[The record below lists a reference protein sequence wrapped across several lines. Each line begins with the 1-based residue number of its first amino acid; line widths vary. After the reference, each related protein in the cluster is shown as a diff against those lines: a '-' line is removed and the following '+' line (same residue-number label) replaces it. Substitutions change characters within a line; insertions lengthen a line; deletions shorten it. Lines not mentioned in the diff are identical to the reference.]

1 MTNHSPRR
9 IILLGASNLT
19 LAFPLVVATL
29 RAALGPV
36 ELLAAHGHGRS
47 YGMTSRVLCRSLPG
61 IRSCRL
67 WDDLAARP
75 RATEPPL
82 ALVTDVGN
90 DLLYGASDEQVL
102 RWVETALTRLR
113 EHGCRLTVGTLPL
126 SSLNQL
132 SRVRY
137 TLTKAFFFPGTGP
150 GWDEIRQ
157 LAPALD
163 AGLRQLAAA
172 HGAATV
178 TPRPEWYGFDP
189 IHIRRPIRP
198 AAWFEILSAWHTPS
212 SGSGCPAM
220 PMRPARSAL
229 SNSLRLWT
237 LPPAQRSLCGRKREA
252 PQPAATW
259 EDGTTVS
266 LY

>member
-1 MTNHSPRR
+1 MTNPPPRR
-9 IILLGASNLT
+9 VILLGASNLT

-67 WDDLAARP
+67 WDDLATRP
-75 RATEPPL
+75 RAAEPPL
-82 ALVTDVGN
+82 ALVADVGN
-90 DLLYGASDEQVL
+90 DLLYGASVEQVL

-113 EHGCRLTVGTLPL
+113 EHHCRLTVGTLPL
-126 SSLNQL
+126 SSLDRL
-132 SRVRY
+132 SRLRY
-137 TLTKAFFFPGTGP
+137 TLTKSLFFPGQGP
-150 GWDEIRQ
+150 GWDEMRQ

-163 AGLRQLAAA
+163 AGLRQLAAT
-172 HGAATV
+172 HGATTV

-189 IHIRRPIRP
+189 IHIRRRLRP
-198 AAWFEILSAWHTPS
+198 AAWSEILSSWHAPFSESAIPT
-212 SGSGCPAM
+212 
-220 PMRPARSAL
+220 RPAPSGL

-237 LPPAQRSLCGRKREA
+237 LVPAQRSLCGRECEA